1 VGNAAPFLFGTGV
14 IGAFVPYQ
22 VTIVIGIGYFIID
35 RCFGN
40 HIEKWGGEFLLRM
53 NRTFLFGMTNTS
65 MLNYFYSLIC
75 SSKLVEARLT
85 PEKRLDNYRQFITW
99 MWQLPDFRFKLP
111 WYFSWCA
118 SKNHVGVCQNKLAT
132 ILASDIIPEQE
143 MTLEFLLSC
152 VEKVIYR
159 PMKVRSSNAEWQI
172 IEALVTRRWNTT
184 RTLWELESGFRNQR
198 VVDLRHQLRT
208 EINENGDA
216 STDGQLASTVSA
228 KLLFRIEQH
237 YRDHNKTIPGEDN
250 PFFIV
255 PLPENESN
263 IFESMFWMQ
272 SVENVFRDISG
283 AFLPDNIINPYKVVD
298 N

>member
-1 VGNAAPFLFGTGV
+1 MTVTAYKALHIAESERNGRT
-14 IGAFVPYQ
+14 FVYSCSYE
-22 VTIVIGIGYFIID
+22 VSFEISCAMYSDIYFIID

-159 PMKVRSSNAEWQI
+159 PMKVRGSNAEWQI

-198 VVDLRHQLRT
+198 VVDLRKAT
-208 EINENGDA
+208 K
-216 STDGQLASTVSA
+216 
-228 KLLFRIEQH
+228 KL
-237 YRDHNKTIPGEDN
+237 
-250 PFFIV
+250 
-255 PLPENESN
+255 
-263 IFESMFWMQ
+263 
-272 SVENVFRDISG
+272 G
-283 AFLPDNIINPYKVVD
+283 APCLCGREGK
-298 N
+298 